1 MVELL
6 IRYRANRA
14 ISASKGNSCL
24 HIAVKKPDRDY
35 NKEMV
40 KLLLQSD
47 GVPSLDEILNVN
59 DFQVLFRL
67 QDHRFWTFDSEN
79 VNNN

>member
-59 DFQVLFRL
+59 DFQVLFL
-67 QDHRFWTFDSEN
+67 
-79 VNNN
+79 